1 MNVILFYQNIFILK
15 YPNMS
20 LLLLVLLFITDTTG
34 ATPQVLA
41 KNIDLES
48 NTKDPGKIYKHFIKN
63 ILLPYV
69 QYTFHLFSV
78 DKVNY

>member
-1 MNVILFYQNIFILK
+1 
-15 YPNMS
+15 MS
-20 LLLLVLLFITDTTG
+20 LLLLVLLFITDTSGT
-34 ATPQVLA
+34 TSQVVA
-41 KNIDLES
+41 KNIDLER

-69 QYTFHLFSV
+69 QSTFHLYSV